1 MNSNC
6 SLLTFL
12 INSQR
17 DVPSPSA
24 CVWTSLDGHAMGM
37 GTGREGGQLPAPS
50 SQREHR
56 ARSYQQ
62 TPQAPPALGRA
73 GWGPGQGPLP
83 PWARVPDA
91 KDSDEPKP
99 ASLKWGG
106 RGRVRRLM
114 SCSAR

>member
-1 MNSNC
+1 MGAGQ
-6 SLLTFL
+6 LGDRTFT
-12 INSQR
+12 QR
-17 DVPSPSA
+17 TPVLRNPTQS
-24 CVWTSLDGHAMGM
+24 
-37 GTGREGGQLPAPS
+37 TGRGQGWRLRVGDGEGGRSAPS

-106 RGRVRRLM
+106 GGRVRRLM